1 MISTWKVTA
10 DQDLEVTQLF
20 ILQMG
25 KLISLADL
33 VLGYQLSSDRGIAGS
48 KSKTC
53 VRAGT
58 MLDPPLL

>member
-33 VLGYQLSSDRGIAGS
+33 VLGYQLSSE
-48 KSKTC
+48 
-53 VRAGT
+53 
-58 MLDPPLL
+58 